1 MTLDRQRG
9 HVPCRSHAGGG
20 KLRPML
26 LQDGMLFYP
35 NGRAHPSAYR
45 VLNARRSGSEKGL
58 GK

>member
-9 HVPCRSHAGGG
+9 HVPCRSHVGGR
-20 KLRPML
+20 LRPML

-35 NGRAHPSAYR
+35 SGRAHHSAYR
-45 VLNARRSGSEKGL
+45 VKEARRAGSEKGL